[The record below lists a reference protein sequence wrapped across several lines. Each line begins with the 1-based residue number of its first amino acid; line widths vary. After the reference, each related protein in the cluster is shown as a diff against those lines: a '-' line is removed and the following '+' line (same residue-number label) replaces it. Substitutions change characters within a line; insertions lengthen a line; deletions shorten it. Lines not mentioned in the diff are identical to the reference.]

1 MRVKNISNKVIGIPT
16 EEGGCFALL
25 PDSVK
30 EVADKFSEEIEG
42 LIALGLLEKTRAA
55 VTKDE
60 LAEDSAAEEAAS
72 ETAES
77 KPKKTRAKRDAADI

>member
-1 MRVKNISNKVIGIPT
+1 MKVKNISNKVIGIPT

-30 EVADKFSEEIEG
+30 EVAEKFSEEING
-42 LIALGLLEKTRAA
+42 LIALGLIEKTRAA

-60 LAEDSAAEEAAS
+60 LAGDGAADETASDAAE
-72 ETAES
+72 
-77 KPKKTRAKRDAADI
+77 KPKKTRAKRDVADI

>member
-1 MRVKNISNKVIGIPT
+1 MKVKNISNKVIGIPT

-30 EVADKFSEEIEG
+30 EVAEKFSEEING
-42 LIALGLLEKTRAA
+42 LIALGLIEKTRAA

-60 LAEDSAAEEAAS
+60 LAGDGAADETASDAAE
-72 ETAES
+72 